1 MASEYSRNLDSLFQQ
16 RIQICKRE
24 EEIEEYYITIQE
36 TKVKIRK
43 LETELV
49 RMEAMNNTYNHC
61 FLPPAE
67 KMRLLKSV
75 ELDMKKL
82 DCEREALKARLE
94 CEEFHLIDLKNKV
107 EQLKKQ
113 LGS

>member
-16 RIQICKRE
+16 RIQICKKE
-24 EEIEEYYITIQE
+24 EDIEEHCIAIQQ
-36 TKVKIRK
+36 TKLKIRK

-49 RMEAMNNTYNHC
+49 RMEALNNTYNHC

-75 ELDMKKL
+75 ELDMRKL
-82 DCEREALKARLE
+82 DCEREALKARLQ
-94 CEEFHLIDLKNKV
+94 CEDFHLVELKSKV
-107 EQLKKQ
+107 EELKKQ